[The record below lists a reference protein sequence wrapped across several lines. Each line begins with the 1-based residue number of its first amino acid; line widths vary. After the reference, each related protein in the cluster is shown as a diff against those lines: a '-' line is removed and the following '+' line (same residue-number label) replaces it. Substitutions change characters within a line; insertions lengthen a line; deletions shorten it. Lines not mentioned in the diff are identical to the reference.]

1 MKLPLPA
8 SPMAGVKQTLI
19 NNTRYSLTRMTD
31 ELVLCRFTMYSSVSL
46 GFFRLM
52 EIKLP
57 VGRHQTSAVSELG
70 QFLAHAWRQKL
81 KNRSGISC
89 NLHYG
94 KSEDLLCSVLGDP
107 INLL

>member
-31 ELVLCRFTMYSSVSL
+31 ELVLCRFTMYSNVSL

-70 QFLAHAWRQKL
+70 QFGRLQIPGPCVETEIEKPEW
-81 KNRSGISC
+81 N
-89 NLHYG
+89 
-94 KSEDLLCSVLGDP
+94 
-107 INLL
+107 